1 MGVEQDEKT
10 LVGSNTR
17 CNVAACAS
25 RCIGGEG
32 ECEHEWEWWASDT
45 HHWQKC
51 EKCNESKDEAPHNMS
66 FDDTKN
72 LYVCSVCGH
81 ECDHEHDFS
90 GDWVKDGVDHWH
102 VCKHKDCDA
111 IDGYKRHT
119 MVSDGEGYK
128 CSECGYTRNH
138 EKHQF
143 DKYGFNGSGHWR
155 KCSVK
160 GCGVEDPDSYE
171 EHSFEEDA
179 ENGYRCS
186 ICGFRTDHTEHSW
199 GEWVTYHDTH
209 WRYCDIEGCDAYQ
222 GGEHQWE
229 DVDGTFKCKV
239 CGAEADHKPP
249 HVMED
254 DWKPMDDVR
263 HFKMCIHND
272 WYDWEEHKWGDP
284 DEGKDPNECQVCGY
298 RKHDGE
304 HEWSDWKPGIYV
316 HWKECKIEGC
326 LSTYEEEHQFDAD
339 GTCECG
345 YMEHEHVL
353 GKPQQFTDNNKEWHY
368 RPCTYTNGDFK
379 CFARKNEKH
388 EFVNGVCECGYI
400 IHEAKG
406 DWKYDEYVHWHECK
420 FDGCTDKLGEN
431 EHDRVNGVC
440 RVCGY
445 GKIDYPVYDDVQPV
459 VSAPLPPQTGD
470 ASYLAIGIGM
480 IAAAL
485 CIALRKRQSN

>member
-1 MGVEQDEKT
+1 MKKRWLAAI
-10 LVGSNTR
+10 LVVMLLLVQA
-17 CNVAACAS
+17 VALA
-25 RCIGGEG
+25 GGEG

-179 ENGYRCS
+179 ENGYRCK
-186 ICGFRTDHTEHSW
+186 CGFTTDHKEHQW
-199 GEWVTYHDTH
+199 GEWVAYDDAQHC
-209 WRYCDIEGCDAYQ
+209 RYCEHEGCDEYQ
-222 GGEHQWE
+222 MGDHQWE
-229 DVDGTFKCKV
+229 NNADGTSKCT
-239 CGAEADHKPP
+239 D
-249 HVMED
+249 
-254 DWKPMDDVR
+254 
-263 HFKMCIHND
+263 
-272 WYDWEEHKWGDP
+272 
-284 DEGKDPNECQVCGY
+284 CGY
-298 RKHDGE
+298 SRHSGE

-339 GTCECG
+339 ARANAVIWNMSTC
-345 YMEHEHVL
+345 L
-353 GKPQQFTDNNKEWHY
+353 ASRSSSLTTI
-368 RPCTYTNGDFK
+368 RNG
-379 CFARKNEKH
+379 
-388 EFVNGVCECGYI
+388 I
-400 IHEAKG
+400 IA
-406 DWKYDEYVHWHECK
+406 
-420 FDGCTDKLGEN
+420 
-431 EHDRVNGVC
+431 
-440 RVCGY
+440 
-445 GKIDYPVYDDVQPV
+445 PVRIRM
-459 VSAPLPPQTGD
+459 
-470 ASYLAIGIGM
+470 AISN
-480 IAAAL
+480 
-485 CIALRKRQSN
+485 ALRVRMKSTNLSTVYANADT

>member
-1 MGVEQDEKT
+1 MKKRWLAAI
-10 LVGSNTR
+10 LVVMLLLVQA
-17 CNVAACAS
+17 VALA
-25 RCIGGEG
+25 GGEG

-179 ENGYRCS
+179 ENGYRCK
-186 ICGFRTDHTEHSW
+186 CGFTTDHKEHQW
-199 GEWVTYHDTH
+199 GEWVAYDDAQHC
-209 WRYCDIEGCDAYQ
+209 RYCEHEGCDEYQ
-222 GGEHQWE
+222 MGDHQCE
-229 DVDGTFKCKV
+229 NNADGTSKCT
-239 CGAEADHKPP
+239 D
-249 HVMED
+249 
-254 DWKPMDDVR
+254 
-263 HFKMCIHND
+263 
-272 WYDWEEHKWGDP
+272 
-284 DEGKDPNECQVCGY
+284 CGY
-298 RKHDGE
+298 SRHSGE

-339 GTCECG
+339 GTCKCG

-431 EHDRVNGVC
+431 EHDLVNGVC

-459 VSAPLPPQTGD
+459 IPAPLPPQTGD

>member
-1 MGVEQDEKT
+1 MKKRWLIAITVAVLL
-10 LVGSNTR
+10 LVQA
-17 CNVAACAS
+17 VAMA
-25 RCIGGEG
+25 GGEG

-209 WRYCDIEGCDAYQ
+209 WRYCDIEGCDEYQ
-222 GGEHQWE
+222 GGEHQWK

-239 CGAEADHKPP
+239 CGAEASHKPP

-254 DWKPMDDVR
+254 DWKPMDGDR
-263 HFKMCIHND
+263 HFKTCIHND

-420 FDGCTDKLGEN
+420 FDGCKDKFDEN
-431 EHDRVNGVC
+431 EHDFVNGVC
-440 RVCGY
+440 SVCGY
-445 GKIDYPVYDDVQPV
+445 RKIEDPVYDDVQPV
-459 VSAPLPPQTGD
+459 IPAPLPPQTGD